1 MSIPGFGDAMLIW
14 DTTQRVIGF
23 INDLR
28 HAQDDLIG
36 LRAEA
41 KCLIV
46 CLNALYSTECKA
58 ALHFISQ
65 KQGEDLKTIVESC
78 KLNMVDLNKFVA
90 RCEKMAGDSY
100 SAAGGGV
107 SKKRSWWAK
116 AWARLKFV
124 WADKQPF
131 RDKLALPTASINIFL
146 TSLVHVSLSQVRL
159 SSRRNIR
166 SIVTGNELK
175 GWKAIGQRV
184 AFRDSAI
191 VAVDLMQGNIEDEI
205 VAYALHLIHGGTP
218 PSRKPVP
225 ALGNGATNTPAGKS
239 KAPQSRRKPIYH
251 TTSDRMFLVRDKKAG
266 RSRSRIRANSTEIV
280 QPEPESRSS
289 SEAEFNFFSPPPQ
302 QVHSPHSYETW
313 EPEDKR
319 RASDESNRYGA
330 RFDHSSRREEARR
343 ASERDYETEVEDESE
358 YETRRQR
365 SVKANVRR
373 QMRREREEAIAEMQR
388 QLLSGQHVS
397 DQANVQ
403 GRMRGERQEAFAE
416 MQQQVPSGQHVSSQD
431 YMEKEYGVVIEFFPG
446 YRPPIDAGT
455 VGSPEE
461 LSSSSGAESDP
472 EPEETIMAGQEWSL
486 GGGHPSREEWES
498 RTAPTIFVVPPTGRA
513 EGPQSTKAMRDM
525 EQSLNERQHSV
536 MDREESLRERG
547 LAMRDGEESLRERG
561 LAMRDGE
568 ESLKEREL
576 TMRDGEES
584 LREREL
590 AMRDR
595 EESLR
600 DRELAMRDR
609 ERWLREREQSMRPR
623 DTREYPESPR
633 HKDIA
638 LADPRR
644 PRVPR
649 RTYSYGDSDE
659 EFGAYDGET
668 IMPQPRSSPRWAK
681 TSRRRNR
688 GDIGDQ
694 PMTSRR
700 RSDRS
705 EDDDFDILAPAP
717 RPR

>member
-28 HAQDDLIG
+28 HAQDDLIV

-41 KCLIV
+41 KCLMV
-46 CLNALYSTECKA
+46 CLNALDSTECKA
-58 ALHFISQ
+58 VLHFISA

-90 RCEKMAGDSY
+90 KCKKMAGDSY
-100 SAAGGGV
+100 STTNGGV
-107 SKKRSWWAK
+107 SKDTSWWAK
-116 AWARLKFV
+116 AWAKLKFV

-146 TSLVHVSLSQVRL
+146 TSLVHVSLSQMRL
-159 SSRRNIR
+159 SSRRNIQP
-166 SIVTGNELK
+166 IVTGNELK

-191 VAVDLMQGNIEDEI
+191 VAANLMQGNIEDEI

-225 ALGNGATNTPAGKS
+225 ALGSGATNTPVGKS

-251 TTSDRMFLVRDKKAG
+251 TTSDRMFLVRDRKAG
-266 RSRSRIRANSTEIV
+266 RSRSRIRANSIEIV

-289 SEAEFNFFSPPPQ
+289 SEAEFTFFSPPPQ

-358 YETRRQR
+358 HETRRQR
-365 SVKANVRR
+365 VRR
-373 QMRREREEAIAEMQR
+373 QMRKERKEAIAEMQR
-388 QLLSGQHVS
+388 QVLSGQHVS

-403 GRMRGERQEAFAE
+403 GRMRRERQEAFAE
-416 MQQQVPSGQHVSSQD
+416 MQQQVPSGQQVSGQD
-431 YMEKEYGVVIEFFPG
+431 YMEKEYGVVIEPFPG
-446 YRPPIDAGT
+446 NRLWIDAGT

-472 EPEETIMAGQEWSL
+472 ESEVTTMAGQERPL
-486 GGGHPSREEWES
+486 GGHPSREEWES
-498 RTAPTIFVVPPTGRA
+498 RTAPMIFVVPPTERA

-547 LAMRDGEESLRERG
+547 LAMRDGEESLRERE
-561 LAMRDGE
+561 LA
-568 ESLKEREL
+568 
-576 TMRDGEES
+576 MRDGEES

-590 AMRDR
+590 AIRDR

-609 ERWLREREQSMRPR
+609 ERWLREREQSMRSR
-623 DTREYPESPR
+623 NTREYPESPR
-633 HKDIA
+633 HEEMA
-638 LADPRR
+638 LIDARRPQMPRR
-644 PRVPR
+644 A
-649 RTYSYGDSDE
+649 YSYGDSDE
-659 EFGAYDGET
+659 EFRAYDGET
-668 IMPQPRSSPRWAK
+668 VVPPPRSSPRWAK
-681 TSRRRNR
+681 TSRRRDR
-688 GDIGDQ
+688 GDIRDQ
-694 PMTSRR
+694 PTISRR

-705 EDDDFDILAPAP
+705 EDDDFDILTPAP